1 MIIRTTLSLI
11 VLAALSV
18 VANAADDYEYNY
30 EEYENG
36 EEDVDHEEE
45 DKEVNY
51 EQVGTGVSINSKN
64 GVFCKAHI

>member
-36 EEDVDHEEE
+36 DEDVDHEEE

-51 EQVGTGVSINSKN
+51 EQVDMSNIL
-64 GVFCKAHI
+64 CL

>member
-36 EEDVDHEEE
+36 GEDVDHEEE
-45 DKEVNY
+45 VNY
-51 EQVGTGVSINSKN
+51 EQVDMSNIL
-64 GVFCKAHI
+64 CL